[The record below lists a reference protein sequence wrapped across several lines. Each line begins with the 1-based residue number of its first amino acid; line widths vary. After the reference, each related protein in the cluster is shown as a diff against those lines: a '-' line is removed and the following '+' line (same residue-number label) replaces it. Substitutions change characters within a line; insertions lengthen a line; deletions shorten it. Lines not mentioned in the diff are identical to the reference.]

1 MPRTFPPDPIIEQ
14 LRAERLR
21 RGWILKDITDR
32 TGLDVG
38 QLERGRSRPTLGTLR
53 RWAALLGFDVVLRK
67 AGNGPRSTP

>member
-1 MPRTFPPDPIIEQ
+1 MAKRPALPLDPIIEQ

-38 QLERGRSRPTLGTLR
+38 QLERGRSRPNMATLQ
-53 RWAALLGFDVVLRK
+53 RWAGLLGFDVVLERRD
-67 AGNGPRSTP
+67 A